1 MGQGEQGRI
10 LLTVD
15 SGVASLTIDRPER
28 LNALNNHLRAELF
41 AAIGEVEADQNIR
54 VLVLR
59 GAGGRAFVAGAD
71 VEELIDLSPS
81 ESVTL
86 SDFIAE
92 THDRLAALPIPVIAG
107 IQGWCLGGGLELA
120 MAADL
125 RLASE
130 KSRFGLPEIK
140 LGILPG
146 GGGIARL
153 ARLAPAAA
161 AYLCFT
167 GAIIPASRALEL
179 GLVMEV
185 VAEDA
190 FEARITELA
199 AQLATSDR
207 ATLAA
212 MKAALALPAS
222 LDVPE
227 ATRREGRIGAALYGT
242 ETQRR
247 LMSEFLA
254 QRSRKSVK

>member
-1 MGQGEQGRI
+1 MNAGEQGGI
-10 LLTVD
+10 LLTID
-15 SGVASLTIDRPER
+15 EGVANLVIDRPDR
-28 LNALNNHLRAELF
+28 LNALNSHLRAELS
-41 AAIGEVEADQNIR
+41 AAIGKIEADENVR

-81 ESVTL
+81 DSIAL
-86 SDFIAE
+86 SDFIAD
-92 THDRLAALPIPVIAG
+92 THDRLAGLPLPVIAG

-120 MAADL
+120 VAADI

-130 KSRFGLPEIK
+130 KSRFGLPEIR

-153 ARLAPAAA
+153 SRLAPAAA

-179 GLVMEV
+179 GLVSEMI
-185 VAEDA
+185 AEEA
-190 FEARITELA
+190 FEARVSELA
-199 AQLATSDR
+199 AQLAASDR

-212 MKAALALPAS
+212 MKAALALPFS
-222 LDVPE
+222 LGVPE
-227 ATRREGRIGAALYGT
+227 ATRQEGRIGAALYGT
-242 ETQRR
+242 ESQRR
-247 LMSEFLA
+247 PMSEFLA
-254 QRSRKSVK
+254 QRSRKPVR